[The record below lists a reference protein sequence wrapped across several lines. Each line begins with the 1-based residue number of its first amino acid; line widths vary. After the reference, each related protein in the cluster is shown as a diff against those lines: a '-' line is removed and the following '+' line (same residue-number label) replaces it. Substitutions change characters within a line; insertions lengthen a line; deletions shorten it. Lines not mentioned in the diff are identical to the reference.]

1 MSRVSPLLATGV
13 LLPFL
18 LWLPQVGSRP
28 VAAQQRPPVPGS
40 LDSAENGFSA
50 SPTLF
55 ATLAA
60 INAAGYDAG
69 MDSPLNQHYK
79 VRTQIR
85 RELATRNIPSLPEL
99 RAFYKEHKKA
109 NDTADLSQYI
119 SFAMFAKGPPDF
131 EVPAGFTPPEVG
143 GLEGFDKLLAR
154 FYKEANIED
163 LWNRSQPAYAAA
175 VSEYQDAVINALFEA
190 NGYLRNPSGS
200 QGRRFQIYLDLLAAP
215 DQIQIRNFQNDCF
228 MVISPTTA
236 PVVDEIRDAYLSYL
250 LDPLTFKY
258 KETIKGKKALA
269 KYSEAAPALDLAY
282 KDDFSL
288 MLTKSLIKALES
300 RLGHNSPEKQM
311 QLVNQAMRE
320 GYVLTA
326 SFAELLS
333 AYEKQPESFRIYY
346 PELISAIDVR
356 KEEKRLKNVQF
367 VQSVPPRVIAPP
379 TRMQVDPADESLMAA
394 EGSLDQKDFESAKK
408 LFRRVLEQTADKTKQ
423 GQAFYGLAVIDLGEK
438 RWPEAIN
445 LFQRTVDANPSP
457 ATTAWAHYYL
467 GRLALREGDS
477 EKAKTELNLVLSNEG
492 ATGKARDAAQQALQ
506 SMSGEQ
512 K

>member
-1 MSRVSPLLATGV
+1 LSRALPRLIAGLVLPLFLTVAPLA
-13 LLPFL
+13 PFHL
-18 LWLPQVGSRP
+18 F
-28 VAAQQRPPVPGS
+28 AQARSSAPPS
-40 LDSAENGFSA
+40 LDSAENGFSV

-69 MDSPLNQHYK
+69 IDSPLNEHYK

-85 RELATRNIPSLPEL
+85 NELASRNIPSLAEL
-99 RAFYKEHKKA
+99 RAFYKEHKKP
-109 NDTADLSQYI
+109 NETADLSQYI
-119 SFAMFAKGPPDF
+119 SFAMFVKGPPDF
-131 EVPAGFTPPEVG
+131 DVPAGFTPPDVG
-143 GLEGFDKLLAR
+143 ALEGFNKLLAR
-154 FYKEANIED
+154 FYKEANLED

-175 VSEYQDAVINALFEA
+175 VGEYQDAVINALFEA
-190 NGYLRNPSGS
+190 NGYLRNPSGY
-200 QGRRFQIYLDLLAAP
+200 QGRRFQIFLDLLAAP

-228 MVISPTTA
+228 VVISPTTA
-236 PVVDEIRDAYLSYL
+236 PVVNEIRDAYLSYL

-269 KYSEAAPALDLAY
+269 KYAEGAPALDLAY

-288 MLTKSLIKALES
+288 MLTKSLIRALEV
-300 RLGHNSPEKQM
+300 RLSHSSPDKREQAI
-311 QLVNQAMRE
+311 NQAVRE
-320 GYVLTA
+320 GFVLTA
-326 SFAELLS
+326 SFAELLP
-333 AYEKQPESFRIYY
+333 AYEKQQESFRIYY

-367 VQSVPPRVIAPP
+367 AQSLPPRVIAPP
-379 TRMQVDPADESLMAA
+379 SKMQVDPADESLMAA
-394 EGSLDQKDFESAKK
+394 DGSLDQKDYETAKK
-408 LFRRVLEQTADKTKQ
+408 LYRRVLEQTADKAKQ
-423 GQAFYGLAVIDLGEK
+423 GQALYGLAVIDLGEK

-445 LFQRTVDANPSP
+445 LFQRTVEANPSP

-467 GRLALREGDS
+467 GRLALRAGETDR
-477 EKAKTELNLVLSNEG
+477 AKTELNLVLTTEG
-492 ATGKARDAAQQALQ
+492 ATSKARDAAQQALQ